1 MAEHLQALLARV
13 EKLLALATSSN
24 VHEAAAAAARAQAL
38 IAAHRLEGL
47 LAAKQADDE
56 EIGEEPIE
64 RARRPRAWRGVLASG
79 LAEQSGCLVYGA
91 QVGAETEL
99 RVVGRDEDRAMVL
112 ALFRWLAPRLEWL
125 SATHGPGRDRAWHD
139 AFRVGAAEQ
148 VLERLR
154 ALAEPEETALQLDFS
169 RRSSAVAA
177 WAERHLRLGRGR
189 GMRLHA
195 DGYGKGRGAA
205 GEVVLPERR

>member
-1 MAEHLQALLARV
+1 MTELQAVLLRV

-47 LAAKQADDE
+47 LAAKQADDV

-91 QVGAETEL
+91 QVGSETEV
-99 RVVGRDEDRAMVL
+99 RVVGRAEDRRLVL
-112 ALFRWLAPRLEWL
+112 MLFQWLAPRLEWL
-125 SATHGPGRDRAWHD
+125 SATHGPSRDRAWHD

-154 ALAEPEETALQLDFS
+154 ALSEPEETALQLDFS
-169 RRSSAVAA
+169 HRSAAVAA
-177 WAERHLRLGRGR
+177 WADRHLRLGRGR
-189 GMRLHA
+189 GMRLDA
-195 DGYGKGRGAA
+195 GGYGKGRGAA
-205 GEVVLPERR
+205 EEVVLPTRR